1 MKAASAVSPMSRS
14 ARMLD
19 DEDLWDVARAARFL
33 GVSRSWLYHR
43 TEAGELPYRKI
54 GALLRFVP
62 AELRAWVDAQMG
74 RVPRASAV

>member
-1 MKAASAVSPMSRS
+1 MRTTRTILPASQS

-19 DEDLWDVARAARFL
+19 DEDLWDVGRAAQFL

-62 AELRAWVDAQMG
+62 AELRAWVDAQTG
-74 RVPRASAV
+74 GAPRAAAV